1 MSERISLLTAER
13 AEEWLLKPG
22 VYFMQ
27 GNIASAEAALIAGCR
42 FSAGYP
48 VTPSNEIA
56 EHMARRLPQ
65 IGGYFIQF

>member
-1 MSERISLLTAER
+1 MSERISLLTSER

-42 FSAGYP
+42 FF
-48 VTPSNEIA
+48 
-56 EHMARRLPQ
+56 RRLPHNPW
-65 IGGYFIQF
+65 